1 MAQQLAYVIVTP
13 YTLAKSRTGG
23 ILARLISRTGLELVA
38 ARMFGASPQL
48 VEEYSKVII
57 SADDPQDRKV
67 QQLIHDY
74 IVHELGPDP
83 KTGRRRRSMM
93 LLFRGEDAVRK
104 VRSVVGNI
112 SHVSRS
118 GESIRDTFGDYVLDE
133 NDQIRYFEPA
143 VLAAPNAEEAG
154 VKLKLWARYS
164 DADGGVLD
172 ECVEHPAGVPVER
185 TLVLIKPD
193 NFRFA
198 TGRPGNVIDFFSR
211 TGLYIVGIR
220 VLHMSTAQAMEFYGP
235 VKEFLRS
242 KLKAVIAA
250 KAKAVLEREPSIGF
264 TIPPEA
270 ETALGEVLG
279 PVFGDN
285 QFDNIVRF
293 MAGRAEGECPKDQL
307 TEPGTEKCIALVYE
321 GPNAVAKIRDVLG
334 PTDPAK
340 APPGSIRRE
349 FGSNIMVNAAHA
361 SDAVENA
368 KRELGI
374 VQVEANDFKRV
385 VEQFHGGLV

>member
-1 MAQQLAYVIVTP
+1 MSQQLAYVIVTP

-23 ILARLISRTGLELVA
+23 ILARLITRTGLELVA
-38 ARMFGASPQL
+38 ARMFGASQPL
-48 VEEYSKVII
+48 VEEYSKVVI
-57 SADDPQDRKV
+57 SANDPQDRKV

-74 IVHELGPDP
+74 ILHDLGPDP
-83 KTGRRRRSMM
+83 KTGRRRRCMM

-133 NDQIRYFEPA
+133 KDAVRYFEPA
-143 VLAAPNAEEAG
+143 VLAAPNAEEAE

-164 DADGGVLD
+164 DTDGGVLE
-172 ECVEHPAGVPVER
+172 ECVEHPAGAPVER

-242 KLKAVIAA
+242 KLKSVIAA
-250 KAKAVLEREPSIGF
+250 KAKAALEKDPTVGF
-264 TIPPEA
+264 PISAAVEA
-270 ETALGEVLG
+270 QLGDVLG
-279 PVFGDN
+279 PAFGDN

-293 MAGRAEGECPKDQL
+293 MCGRSESECPPAQL

-321 GPNAVAKIRDVLG
+321 GPNAVAKIREVLG

-368 KRELGI
+368 RRELGI
-374 VQVEANDFKRV
+374 VKVEANDFKRL
-385 VEQFHGGLV
+385 VEQTYGGL

>member
-13 YTLAKSRTGG
+13 YTLSKSRTGG
-23 ILARLISRTGLELVA
+23 ILARLISRTGLELIA
-38 ARMFGASPQL
+38 ARMFGACPEL
-48 VEEYSKVII
+48 VEEYSKVVI
-57 SADDPQDRKV
+57 SAADPQDRSV
-67 QQLIHDY
+67 QQRIHDY

-83 KTGRRRRSMM
+83 KTHRRRRSMM

-112 SHVSRS
+112 SHSRRG
-118 GESIRDTFGDYVLDE
+118 GETIRDTFGDYVLDE
-133 NDQIRYFEPA
+133 HDHIRYFEPA
-143 VLAAPNAEEAG
+143 VLAAPNPEEAA

-164 DADGGVLD
+164 DADGGILED
-172 ECVEHPAGVPVER
+172 CVEHPPGEKVER

-193 NFRFA
+193 NFRFP

-235 VKEFLRS
+235 VKSFLRT
-242 KLKAVIAA
+242 KLKGVIAA
-250 KAKAVLEREPSIGF
+250 KAKAVLEKDPTIGF

-270 ETALGEVLG
+270 EAQLGEILG

-293 MAGRAEGECPKDQL
+293 MCGRSESECPQDEL
-307 TEPGTEKCIALVYE
+307 TKPGTEKCIALVYE
-321 GPNAVAKIRDVLG
+321 GANAVAKIRDVLG

-349 FGSNIMVNAAHA
+349 FGSNIMINAAHA
-361 SDAVENA
+361 SDAPENA
-368 KRELGI
+368 QRELGI
-374 VQVEANDFKRV
+374 VQVEANDFKRIV
-385 VEQFHGGLV
+385 DQFYAGQ

>member
-1 MAQQLAYVIVTP
+1 MSQQLAYVIVTP

-23 ILARLISRTGLELVA
+23 ILARLITRTGLELVA
-38 ARMFGASPQL
+38 ARMFGASQPL
-48 VEEYSKVII
+48 VEEYSKVVI
-57 SADDPQDRKV
+57 SANDPQDRKV

-74 IVHELGPDP
+74 ILHDLGPDP
-83 KTGRRRRSMM
+83 KTGRRRRCMM

-133 NDQIRYFEPA
+133 KDAVRYFEPA
-143 VLAAPNAEEAG
+143 VLAAPNAEEAE

-164 DADGGVLD
+164 DADGGVLE
-172 ECVEHPAGVPVER
+172 ECVEHPAGAPVER

-235 VKEFLRS
+235 VKDFLRT
-242 KLKAVIAA
+242 KLKGVIAA
-250 KAKAVLEREPSIGF
+250 KAKAALEKDPTVGF
-264 TIPPEA
+264 PISAAVEA
-270 ETALGEVLG
+270 QLGDVLG
-279 PVFGDN
+279 PAFGDN

-293 MAGRAEGECPKDQL
+293 MCGRSESECPPAQL
-307 TEPGTEKCIALVYE
+307 TEPGSEKCIALVYE
-321 GPNAVAKIRDVLG
+321 GPNAVAKIREVLG

-368 KRELGI
+368 RRELGI
-374 VQVEANDFKRV
+374 VKVEANDFKRL
-385 VEQFHGGLV
+385 VEQTYGGL